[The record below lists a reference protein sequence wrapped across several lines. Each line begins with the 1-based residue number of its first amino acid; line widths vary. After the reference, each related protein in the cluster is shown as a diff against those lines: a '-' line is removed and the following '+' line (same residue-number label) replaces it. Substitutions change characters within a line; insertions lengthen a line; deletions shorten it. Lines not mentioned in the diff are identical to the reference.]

1 MIRDTECKKMPYLKL
16 TGLSFAAFLA
26 IMTETV
32 PSGLLIFMSDSFE
45 TSTGVVGQFLTAYAV
60 GSVVAA
66 IPVMAATRN
75 IPRRPL
81 LVSAV
86 LSLAIF
92 NMATAVTDILA
103 MAFIFRFASGMAGGV
118 VWGLVANY
126 ARSIVPVDRQG
137 RALAIVGFGQPIALA
152 FGVPLGAWAGSV
164 IGWRGVFFTLSGVA
178 IILAA
183 WIWVTIP
190 PRPGVNGDAPGGRLL
205 KKVLLIYGVPVILF
219 SLLGWVCSHNII
231 YTYIA
236 PFVVSSGAGISI
248 DIVLLS
254 FGIAAGIGIFITAT
268 VVDDRLL
275 LTAWGC
281 GILYLSGLVVL
292 SLFSHT
298 AIGFLLGVVLWGL
311 GFGGAPT
318 VLQTSLALRSHNYA
332 DISQSFFVTIFNI
345 GVALGGFLGGI
356 WLGRLSS
363 TGLPWLAT
371 VIFFSVLIVIAFN
384 PRVFRGKI
392 SVNG

>member
-1 MIRDTECKKMPYLKL
+1 MPYLKL

-32 PSGLLIFMSDSFE
+32 PSGLLISMSDSFK
-45 TSTGVVGQFLTAYAV
+45 TSTGAVGQFLTAYAV

-66 IPVMAATRN
+66 IPVMATTRN

-81 LVSAV
+81 LVSVVLLLAV
-86 LSLAIF
+86 F
-92 NMATAVTDILA
+92 NIATAVTDILA
-103 MAFIFRFASGMAGGV
+103 MGFIFRFVSGMAGGV

-126 ARSIVPVDRQG
+126 ARSIVPADRQG

-178 IILAA
+178 VILAA
-183 WIWVTIP
+183 WIWGTVP
-190 PRPGVNGDAPGGRLL
+190 PRPGVGGDIPGGRLL
-205 KKVLLIYGVPVILF
+205 KNVLFLYGVPMVLLT
-219 SLLGWVCSHNII
+219 LLGWVCSHNII

-236 PFVVSSGAGISI
+236 PFTVGSGTGISI
-248 DIVLLS
+248 DLVLLL
-254 FGIAAGIGIFITAT
+254 FGVTAAIGIFITAA

-281 GILYLSGLVVL
+281 GILFLSGLVVL
-292 SLFSHT
+292 SFFSHS
-298 AIGFLLGVVLWGL
+298 ASGFLLGVALWGL

-318 VLQTSLALRSHNYA
+318 VLQASLALRSHDYA
-332 DISQSFFVTIFNI
+332 DIAQSFFVTIFNI
-345 GVALGGFLGGI
+345 GVALGGFLGGV
-356 WLGRLSS
+356 WLERLGSA
-363 TGLPWLAT
+363 GLPWLAAAIC
-371 VIFFSVLIVIAFN
+371 IFVLIVIAFN
-384 PRVFRGKI
+384 IRVFSGKR
-392 SVNG
+392 SVNV